1 MRQPIIFFFAQQRG
15 LVQGANMI
23 KESGLDRIRFAC
35 ILLALWMV
43 CVSPLQ
49 AALPTRIDLFVGDS
63 RVVDAEATRIAVGNG
78 KVVSATLVSAGQFV
92 LIGHAPGDTVVQ
104 LWLRDGTQRRLD
116 VRVTTIDLQATL
128 TEVQRLLGDVPGASA
143 RIAGGRILLEGEIVD
158 ARPRMRV
165 SEVAKL
171 FPEMIVD
178 LTSKPSSE
186 TLVHVDVKIVEFRQ
200 GQFRELGI
208 RWREDISGPSAGVIA
223 DFVTNDRF
231 RFVGPETPAGI
242 DAFDAIPGHTSA
254 KAYLGIATT
263 LESRLRMLEQSGEAL
278 TVAEPRL
285 SCRSGG
291 HARFVAG
298 GEIPVPIVNSVGSTD
313 VEFREY
319 GVILDIKPLVETP
332 GMVMLRV
339 ETEIS
344 QVDNAQRVAGIPGLL
359 KRRSTTDIDLK
370 HGDTVVIAGLMQR
383 QRSRDSEGLPAVS
396 RLPAVGRLFGVKG
409 QRQDESEVVIFLTPR
424 LESASTRSGDDAAR
438 LRRAQERI
446 DSLGSSPRKTP
457 ERPAPVRSSE
467 LKGA

>member
-1 MRQPIIFFFAQQRG
+1 
-15 LVQGANMI
+15 MI
-23 KESGLDRIRFAC
+23 KENRLFRIRTAWMAL
-35 ILLALWMV
+35 IALLACAV
-43 CVSPLQ
+43 QSS
-49 AALPTRIDLFVGDS
+49 AAIPTRIDLFVGDS
-63 RVVDAEATRIAVGNG
+63 RVLDAEATRIAVGNG
-78 KVVSATLVSAGQFV
+78 KLVSATLVSAGQFV

-104 LWLRDGTQRRLD
+104 LWLRDGSQRRLD
-116 VRVTTIDLQATL
+116 VRVTASDLQASL
-128 TEVQRLLGDVPGASA
+128 LEIQRLLADVPGASA
-143 RIAGGRILLEGEIVD
+143 RVAGGRILLEGEIVD
-158 ARPRMRV
+158 ARPRARV
-165 SEVAKL
+165 SEVVKL
-171 FPEMIVD
+171 FPEMLVD
-178 LTSKPSSE
+178 LTSKPSAE

-208 RWREDISGPSAGVIA
+208 RWRDDIAGPSAGVIA

-231 RFVGPETPAGI
+231 RFVGPDTPAAP
-242 DAFDAIPGHTSA
+242 DAFDAIPGHTAA

-298 GEIPVPIVNSVGSTD
+298 GEIPVPVVNSVGSTD

-319 GVILDIKPLVETP
+319 GVILDIKPVVDTP
-332 GMVMLRV
+332 GVVMLRV

-359 KRRSTTDIDLK
+359 KRRSSTDIDLR
-370 HGDTVVIAGLMQR
+370 HGDTVVIAGLTQR
-383 QRSRDSEGLPAVS
+383 QRSRDIEGVPGVS

-424 LESASTRSGDDAAR
+424 LESATARGNEDAER

-446 DSLGSSPRKTP
+446 DSLGPAQRKVP
-457 ERPAPVRSSE
+457 ERPATARSPE
-467 LKGA
+467 LKGV

>member
-1 MRQPIIFFFAQQRG
+1 
-15 LVQGANMI
+15 MI
-23 KESGLDRIRFAC
+23 KENTLFRIRAGWMAL
-35 ILLALWMV
+35 IVLLA
-43 CVSPLQ
+43 CVVQSS
-49 AALPTRIDLFVGDS
+49 AAIPARIDLFVGDS
-63 RVVDAEATRIAVGNG
+63 RVLDAEATRIAVGNG
-78 KVVSATLVSAGQFV
+78 KLVSATLVSAGQFV

-104 LWLRDGTQRRLD
+104 LWLRDGSQRRLD
-116 VRVTTIDLQATL
+116 VRVTASDLQASL
-128 TEVQRLLGDVPGASA
+128 LEIRRLLADVPGVSA
-143 RIAGGRILLEGEIVD
+143 RVAGGRILLEGEIVD
-158 ARPRMRV
+158 ARPRARV
-165 SEVAKL
+165 SEVVKL
-171 FPEMIVD
+171 FPETLVD
-178 LTSKPSSE
+178 LTSKPSAE

-208 RWREDISGPSAGVIA
+208 RWRDDIAGPSAGVIA

-231 RFVGPETPAGI
+231 RFVGPDTPAAPE
-242 DAFDAIPGHTSA
+242 AFDGIPGHTTA

-298 GEIPVPIVNSVGSTD
+298 GEIPVPVVNSVGSTD

-319 GVILDIKPLVETP
+319 GVILDIKPVVDTP
-332 GMVMLRV
+332 GVVMLRV

-359 KRRSTTDIDLK
+359 KRRSTTDIDLR

-383 QRSRDSEGLPAVS
+383 QRSRDTEGLPGVS

-424 LESASTRSGDDAAR
+424 LESATARSNDDADR

-446 DSLGSSPRKTP
+446 DSLGPTLRKSP

-467 LKGA
+467 LKGV

>member
-1 MRQPIIFFFAQQRG
+1 
-15 LVQGANMI
+15 MI
-23 KESGLDRIRFAC
+23 KKISRDGIRLAWA
-35 ILLALWMV
+35 LLVIWATG
-43 CVSPLQ
+43 VSPLQ
-49 AALPTRIDLFVGDS
+49 ATLPTRIDLFVGDS
-63 RVVDAEATRIAVGNG
+63 RVVDADTTRIAVGNG

-92 LIGHAPGDTVVQ
+92 LIGHAAGDTVVQ

-116 VRVTTIDLQATL
+116 VRVTAIDVQATL
-128 TEVQRLLGDVPGASA
+128 IEVQRLLRDVPGASA

-158 ARPRMRV
+158 ARPRARV
-165 SEVAKL
+165 SEVTKL
-171 FPEMIVD
+171 FPDMIVD
-178 LTSKPSSE
+178 LTSKPSAE

-208 RWREDISGPSAGVIA
+208 RWRDDVSGPSAGVIA

-231 RFVGPETPAGI
+231 RFLSPEAPAGA
-242 DAFDAIPGHTSA
+242 DAFDAIPGHTAA

-396 RLPAVGRLFGVKG
+396 RLPALGRLFGVKG

-424 LESASTRSGDDAAR
+424 LESASARSSDDAER

-446 DSLGSSPRKTP
+446 DSLGPSPGRTS
-457 ERPAPVRSSE
+457 ERRAPVRSSE

>member
-1 MRQPIIFFFAQQRG
+1 MITG
-15 LVQGANMI
+15 LALFRTRAIWMALIV
-23 KESGLDRIRFAC
+23 LFAC
-35 ILLALWMV
+35 
-43 CVSPLQ
+43 
-49 AALPTRIDLFVGDS
+49 AAQSSAAIPARIDLFVGDS
-63 RVVDAEATRIAVGNG
+63 RVVDAETTRIAVGNG
-78 KVVSATLVSAGQFV
+78 KLVSATLVSAGQFV

-116 VRVTTIDLQATL
+116 VRVTAIDLQATL
-128 TEVQRLLGDVPGASA
+128 SEIQRLLADVPGASA
-143 RIAGGRILLEGEIVD
+143 RVAGGRILLEGEIVD
-158 ARPRMRV
+158 ARTRARV
-165 SEVAKL
+165 SEVVKL
-171 FPEMIVD
+171 FPEMLVD
-178 LTSKPSSE
+178 LTSKPSAE

-208 RWREDISGPSAGVIA
+208 RWRDDISGPSAGVIA

-231 RFVGPETPAGI
+231 RFVSPDTPAEPQ
-242 DAFDAIPGHTSA
+242 AFDGIPGHTPA

-263 LESRLRMLEQSGEAL
+263 LESRLRLLEQSGEAL

-298 GEIPVPIVNSVGSTD
+298 GEIPVPVVNSVGSTD

-319 GVILDIKPLVETP
+319 GVILDIKPVVDTP
-332 GMVMLRV
+332 GIVMLRV

-383 QRSRDSEGLPAVS
+383 QRSRDSEGLPGVS

-409 QRQDESEVVIFLTPR
+409 QRQEESEVVIFLTPR
-424 LESASTRSGDDAAR
+424 LESAIARGKDDAER

-446 DSLGSSPRKTP
+446 DSISPSSPKTT
-457 ERPAPVRSSE
+457 ERPAPARSPE
-467 LKGA
+467 LKGV

>member
-1 MRQPIIFFFAQQRG
+1 
-15 LVQGANMI
+15 MI
-23 KESGLDRIRFAC
+23 KHVSRTLIRVSCALLVMGLGFTH
-35 ILLALWMV
+35 
-43 CVSPLQ
+43 SLQ
-49 AALPTRIDLFVGDS
+49 AALPARIDLFVGDS
-63 RVVDAEATRIAVGNG
+63 RVVDAETTRIAVGNG

-116 VRVTTIDLQATL
+116 VRVTAIDLHATL
-128 TEVQRLLGDVPGASA
+128 IEVQKLLSDVPGASA
-143 RIAGGRILLEGEIVD
+143 RIAGSRILLEGEIVD
-158 ARPRMRV
+158 ARPRARV
-165 SEVAKL
+165 TEVTKL
-171 FPEMIVD
+171 FPDMIVD
-178 LTSKPSSE
+178 LTSKPSAE

-208 RWREDISGPSAGVIA
+208 RWRDDISGPSAGVIA

-231 RFVGPETPAGI
+231 RWVGPETPAGGE
-242 DAFDAIPGHTSA
+242 AFDAIPGHTAA

-424 LESASTRSGDDAAR
+424 LESASARTGDDVER

-446 DSLGSSPRKTP
+446 DSLGSSPRKAP
-457 ERPAPVRSSE
+457 ERPAPPRSSE

>member
-1 MRQPIIFFFAQQRG
+1 
-15 LVQGANMI
+15 MI
-23 KESGLDRIRFAC
+23 KHLSRMLIRVSCALLVMGLGFIH
-35 ILLALWMV
+35 
-43 CVSPLQ
+43 SLQ
-49 AALPTRIDLFVGDS
+49 AALPARIDLFVGDS
-63 RVVDAEATRIAVGNG
+63 RVVDAETTRIAVGNG

-116 VRVTTIDLQATL
+116 VRVTAIDLHATL
-128 TEVQRLLGDVPGASA
+128 IEVQKLLSDVPGASA
-143 RIAGGRILLEGEIVD
+143 RIAGSRILLEGEIVD
-158 ARPRMRV
+158 ARPRARV
-165 SEVAKL
+165 AEVAKL
-171 FPEMIVD
+171 FPDMIVD
-178 LTSKPSSE
+178 LTSKPSAE

-208 RWREDISGPSAGVIA
+208 RWRDDISGPSAGVIA

-231 RFVGPETPAGI
+231 RWVGPETPAGS
-242 DAFDAIPGHTSA
+242 DAFDAIPGHTAA

-344 QVDNAQRVAGIPGLL
+344 QVDNAQRVAGIPGLI

-424 LESASTRSGDDAAR
+424 LESASARTGDDVER

-446 DSLGSSPRKTP
+446 DSLGSSPRKAP
-457 ERPAPVRSSE
+457 ERPAAPRSSE

>member
-1 MRQPIIFFFAQQRG
+1 MNPLKLSRFLSRASAFCVLFASLFLPLR
-15 LVQGANMI
+15 AEI
-23 KESGLDRIRFAC
+23 PARIE
-35 ILLALWMV
+35 
-43 CVSPLQ
+43 
-49 AALPTRIDLFVGDS
+49 LFVGDS
-63 RVVDAEATRIAVGNG
+63 RVVDAETTRIAVGNG

-104 LWLRDGTQRRLD
+104 LWMRDGSQRRLD

-128 TEVQRLLGDVPGASA
+128 SEVQRLLVDVPGASA
-143 RIAGGRILLEGEIVD
+143 RVAGARILLEGEIVD
-158 ARPRMRV
+158 ARPRARV
-165 SEVAKL
+165 AELLKL
-171 FPEMIVD
+171 YSGMIVD
-178 LTSKPSSE
+178 LTSKPTAE

-208 RWREDISGPSAGVIA
+208 RWRDDVAGPSAGVIA

-231 RFVGPETPAGI
+231 RHISPDSPAEPSV
-242 DAFDAIPGHTSA
+242 FDAIPGHTAA

-263 LESRLRMLEQSGEAL
+263 LESRLRMLEQSGEAI

-319 GVILDIKPLVETP
+319 GVILDIKPVVETP
-332 GMVMLRV
+332 GVVMLRV

-359 KRRSTTDIDLK
+359 KRRSSTDIDLK
-370 HGDTVVIAGLMQR
+370 HGDTVVIAGLTQR
-383 QRSRDSEGLPAVS
+383 QRSRDVEGVPGVS

-409 QRQDESEVVIFLTPR
+409 QREEESEVVIFLTPR
-424 LESASTRSGDDAAR
+424 LESAAMAGQGDAER
-438 LRRAQERI
+438 LRRARERM
-446 DSLGSSPRKTP
+446 DSLERSPPKRP
-457 ERPAPVRSSE
+457 ERPAASRSSE

>member
-1 MRQPIIFFFAQQRG
+1 
-15 LVQGANMI
+15 MI
-23 KESGLDRIRFAC
+23 KENTLFRIRAGWMAL
-35 ILLALWMV
+35 IVLLA
-43 CVSPLQ
+43 CVVQSS
-49 AALPTRIDLFVGDS
+49 AAIPARIDLFVGDS
-63 RVVDAEATRIAVGNG
+63 RVLDAEATRIAVGNG
-78 KVVSATLVSAGQFV
+78 KLVSATLVSAGQFV

-104 LWLRDGTQRRLD
+104 LWLRDGSQRRLD
-116 VRVTTIDLQATL
+116 VRVTASDLQASL
-128 TEVQRLLGDVPGASA
+128 LEIRRLLADVPGVSA
-143 RIAGGRILLEGEIVD
+143 RVAGGRILLEGEIVD
-158 ARPRMRV
+158 ARPRARV
-165 SEVAKL
+165 SEVVKL
-171 FPEMIVD
+171 FPETLVD
-178 LTSKPSSE
+178 LTSKPSAE

-208 RWREDISGPSAGVIA
+208 RWRDDIAGPSAGVIA

-231 RFVGPETPAGI
+231 RFVGPDTPAAPE
-242 DAFDAIPGHTSA
+242 AFDGIPGHTTA

-298 GEIPVPIVNSVGSTD
+298 GEIPVPVVNSVGSTD

-319 GVILDIKPLVETP
+319 GVILDIKPVVDTP
-332 GMVMLRV
+332 GVVMLRV

-359 KRRSTTDIDLK
+359 KRRSSTDIDLR
-370 HGDTVVIAGLMQR
+370 HGDTVVIAGLTQR
-383 QRSRDSEGLPAVS
+383 QRSRDIEGLPGVS

-409 QRQDESEVVIFLTPR
+409 QRQEESEVVIFLTPR
-424 LESASTRSGDDAAR
+424 LESATARGNEDAER

-446 DSLGSSPRKTP
+446 DSLGPAQRKTP
-457 ERPAPVRSSE
+457 ERPAPARSHE
-467 LKGA
+467 LKGV